1 MMDRRTFLK
10 WGLAAPIILS
20 PLQGGANTQAPQ
32 NTIVVLDDV
41 GPDTD
46 AEGLAIVLNA
56 FAKQGLPVS
65 CLVEANEQRRLTA
78 EHPVSQLL
86 RAQRKKLPGL
96 FEVLPVVPDLGLLTP
111 YFQARAV
118 YQAQIDLFTS
128 VWGDD
133 IADMGTFNPQSI
145 GCDFVERP
153 LAPSGVRASGIRNVL
168 MRPSA
173 TTPVRPEAW
182 DDGVLRMIG
191 GKRVQ
196 LSTYKAATS
205 GSTAP
210 RVERVFYVSA
220 SEISQTALARLDVAA
235 SQFAAGIQVQ
245 DGANWS
251 SPILA
256 SDIQF
261 RDAYGYRR
269 NMGLHFF
276 LDENANDD
284 DRATLA
290 DFRLDLIKAG
300 VPSSFGAPV
309 GPTAKA
315 TTGTGYWVDV
325 QGMTGADSPLRPL
338 EVFGEGTQ
346 LTSATSPTPGA
357 YGMGVQLSDL
367 NDLGNAGIDL
377 NNNIH
382 VPTFHV
388 DDAASVVR
396 LAEGAFGTDDFVVL
410 VTASA
415 LGSRSQRSLMKD
427 ALLGLAD
434 DGITSSKT
442 LPNYVRSIVPT
453 GAYISHFR
461 RTVAYEMASQPN
473 RGAPDAQAIERYM
486 EDAKIAWGYFQRW
499 TDKKT
504 GLCPATVNFS
514 PGNEELHKAVTM
526 WDVGSHINALIAAY
540 DLKLVTKTQF
550 QRAVKKILPNIA
562 GRRSQGR
569 LLPQGWIATDRIKW
583 GTKDFDGCD
592 AGRLMAALYNLDSHP
607 AAQDKAAKIVA
618 AWDLRDVVI
627 DGVIYSVQQGE
638 LETTFRSHCSHYAA
652 WAFRTWGI
660 EVRSPYEVFDGVSN
674 ADGKMAVL
682 EVGGHIGPMG
692 AEPLL
697 LEAIELGMSAE
708 SAYLADVLFAAQL
721 EEYDD
726 TGRLTCVSEGPIDRA
741 PWFTYQG
748 IQFDAPGR
756 VWATDTVAGLDEHRS
771 PEFREKNAVISSK
784 GAYLWAAYKDHSYC
798 DMLVEYVRE
807 KARSSNGFS
816 SSIYQSTGKATS
828 TYADINTNA
837 IILQSIAQIMK
848 NAGGA

>member
-1 MMDRRTFLK
+1 MDRRTFMK
-10 WGLAAPIILS
+10 WGVAAPLMLG
-20 PLQGGANTQAPQ
+20 PLQGLANTRVPQ
-32 NTIVVLDDV
+32 NTIVVLDGV

-46 AEGLAIVLNA
+46 AERLAIVLNA
-56 FAKQGLPVS
+56 FAKQGLPAS
-65 CLVEANEQRRLTA
+65 CLIEGQPQRRLTPD
-78 EHPVSQLL
+78 HPVSQLL
-86 RAQRKKLPGL
+86 REHRKKLPGL

-128 VWGDD
+128 IWGDD
-133 IADMGTFNPQSI
+133 STDMGVFNPQSI
-145 GCDFVERP
+145 ACDIVERP

-196 LSTYKAATS
+196 LSVTKVTVV
-205 GSTAP
+205 GSDAS
-210 RVERVFYVSA
+210 RVERVFYLSA
-220 SEISQTALARLDVAA
+220 SEISETALPRLEAAA
-235 SQFAAGIQVQ
+235 SQFAVGIQVQ

-251 SPILA
+251 STILA

-276 LDENANDD
+276 LEAEASED
-284 DRATLA
+284 DRAILA

-309 GPTAKA
+309 GSRTNAPT
-315 TTGTGYWVDV
+315 GIGYWVDV
-325 QGMTGADSPLRPL
+325 QGMTGADSPLHPL
-338 EVFGEGTQ
+338 EVYGGSIQRQTPK
-346 LTSATSPTPGA
+346 PTPGA

-367 NDLGNAGIDL
+367 DNLGNAGVDPE
-377 NNNIH
+377 NTIH
-382 VPTFHV
+382 VPTFRVH
-388 DDAASVVR
+388 DAASVT
-396 LAEGAFGTDDFVVL
+396 LLGEGAFGTDDFVVL

-415 LGSRSQRSLMKD
+415 LRRRTQRSLMKN

-434 DGITSSKT
+434 DGITAAMT
-442 LPNYVRSIVPT
+442 LPNYVRSVVPT

-461 RTVAYEMASQPN
+461 RTVTYASAAKPD
-473 RGAPDAQAIERYM
+473 RAAPDAKALEQYLA
-486 EDAKIAWGYFQRW
+486 DAKTAWGYFERW

-514 PGNEELHKAVTM
+514 PGNEELHQAVTM

-540 DLKLVTKTQF
+540 DLKLVTKAQF
-550 QRAVKKILPNIA
+550 QQAIKKILPNIA
-562 GRRSQGR
+562 GRTSQGR
-569 LLPQGWIATDRIKW
+569 LLPQGWIATDRFKW

-607 AAQDKAAKIVA
+607 AAKDKAAKTVA

-627 DGVIYSVQQGE
+627 DGIIYSVQQGK

-660 EVRSPYEVFDGVSN
+660 EVRSPYEVFDGVST
-674 ADGKMAVL
+674 ADGKMALL

-771 PEFREKNAVISSK
+771 PEFRAKNAVISSK

-807 KARSSNGFS
+807 KARTSNGFS

-848 NAGGA
+848 NAGGV